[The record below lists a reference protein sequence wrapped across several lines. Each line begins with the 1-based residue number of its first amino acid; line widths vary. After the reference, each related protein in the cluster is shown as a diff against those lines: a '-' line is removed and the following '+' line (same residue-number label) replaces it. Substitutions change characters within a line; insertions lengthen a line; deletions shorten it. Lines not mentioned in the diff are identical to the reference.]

1 MKKLHINSTLIV
13 AKKKLIE
20 NVWAQPKWAK
30 WDIVCQETPF
40 QTNQPKLENI
50 IMHSYNLIE
59 KYFLK
64 LQGEFRIIAEEATAL
79 RKLSNEVL

>member
-1 MKKLHINSTLIV
+1 
-13 AKKKLIE
+13 
-20 NVWAQPKWAK
+20 
-30 WDIVCQETPF
+30 VCQETPF

>member
-13 AKKKLIE
+13 AKKTLIE

-40 QTNQPKLENI
+40 KTNLPKLENI

>member
-1 MKKLHINSTLIV
+1 
-13 AKKKLIE
+13 
-20 NVWAQPKWAK
+20 
-30 WDIVCQETPF
+30 VCQETQF